1 MTAATRG
8 AFSDLE
14 ALKMSVGMEREGLAF
29 YSAAAESVSDEQL
42 AATFRTL
49 AAEEKKHLVTFEDMA
64 GELAR
69 AKTEEYWDDPD
80 VDAYVRAVVSQKVFP
95 KPEGA
100 AGAVAGMA
108 SVADALRFALGAEKD
123 TVLFYSLCAE
133 SARGNEVR
141 KAFYE
146 LVAEERKHVAL
157 LGRMLREAGG

>member
-1 MTAATRG
+1 VTAATPG

-14 ALKMSVGMEREGLAF
+14 ALKMAVGMEKEGLAF
-29 YSAAAESVSDEQL
+29 YEAAAGSVSDEGL

-49 AAEEKKHLVTFEDMA
+49 AGEEQEHLATFEDMA

-69 AKTEEYWDDPD
+69 HKTEEYWDDPE

-95 KPEGA
+95 KPELA

-108 SVADALRFALGAEKD
+108 SAADALRFALLAEKD

-141 KAFYE
+141 RAFYE
-146 LVAEERKHVAL
+146 LVAEERKHIVLMARL
-157 LGRMLREAGG
+157 LREAGG